1 MDPRTCEQLDACRPG
16 RADWE
21 DDELA
26 QLAEELRNNRE
37 LRDLAARLE
46 DLDQAIASALID
58 VSPPP
63 GLAQRIMARL
73 DQAHPPV
80 NTAGAEPAPAQ
91 TTVQNIAQNIAQTTE
106 PAQAAAPVAA
116 SAAPLATSQAVQTT
130 DEATDEAPA
139 VAPPVGSRR
148 LSRRTWIVA
157 ATSAAAVAVAAALAL
172 WPSGPPQLG
181 PEEII
186 AAADRLYLQELQQH
200 QGWLETAPQGTP
212 EVPRDVLARAVAWRQ
227 AQVAGADAYVY
238 DVVNARGKRAVLLA
252 VVCQGDRLPSAPPQ
266 QPQSSSGRM
275 IAVWHAPQQNVA
287 YVLVVEGT
295 LADYRSFVALGRSLT

>member
-1 MDPRTCEQLDACRPG
+1 MMDPRTCEQLDACRPG

-21 DDELA
+21 DEELA

-73 DQAHPPV
+73 DQAHPQLDSAAAES
-80 NTAGAEPAPAQ
+80 TAAPAKAAAQ
-91 TTVQNIAQNIAQTTE
+91 VATTAA
-106 PAQAAAPVAA
+106 AQATGQTAQ
-116 SAAPLATSQAVQTT
+116 SA
-130 DEATDEAPA
+130 DEAPA
-139 VAPPVGSRR
+139 VAPPAASRR
-148 LSRRTWIVA
+148 LTRRGWIVV
-157 ATSAAAVAVAAALAL
+157 ATSAAAVAAAVALTF
-172 WPSGPPQLG
+172 WPSGPPRLG
-181 PEEII
+181 SDEII
-186 AAADRLYLQELQQH
+186 AAADRLYMQELQQH
-200 QGWLETAPQGTP
+200 QGWLETAPHGTP

-238 DVVNARGKRAVLLA
+238 EVVNARGKQAVLLA
-252 VVCQGDRLPSAPPQ
+252 VACQGDRLPTAPPA

-275 IAVWHAPQQNVA
+275 IAVWHSPQQNMA